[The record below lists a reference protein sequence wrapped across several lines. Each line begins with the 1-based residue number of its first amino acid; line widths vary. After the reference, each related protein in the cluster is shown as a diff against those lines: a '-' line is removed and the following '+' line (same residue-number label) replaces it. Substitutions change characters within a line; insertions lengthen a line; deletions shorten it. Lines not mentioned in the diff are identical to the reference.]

1 MTEVAI
7 MYHSPFIRIARPAN
21 SLAVGAL
28 VSASCLVAGVGD
40 SLPIALAVLGSV
52 LVAAGGYVLNDVFDY
67 EADGIVHRDRV
78 LPKGEM
84 SQTTARVYAL
94 ALLVGSPLLF
104 LFINR
109 LSFVNASLAA
119 LLLFFYSWKLKRT
132 SGVIGNLAASLLA
145 SNGALIGGFVGQVA
159 NLSRV
164 IPLAIC
170 VFFATISR
178 EIVKDIEDL
187 PGDRTTRS
195 RTLPMLIGCRKASRL
210 AAVSL
215 CLAILTTYLPYQ
227 QAVFGKAYLV
237 AASAV
242 NIVVLYTA
250 IRLAL
255 GTGEGIGV
263 TQRLIK
269 AEMFLY
275 ILIFL
280 LTALFGVVQGA

>member
-1 MTEVAI
+1 MHNAA
-7 MYHSPFIRIARPAN
+7 FIRITRPAN

-28 VSASCLVAGVGD
+28 VLASCLVAGIGEDISFFV
-40 SLPIALAVLGSV
+40 AMAVLGSV

-67 EADGIVHRDRV
+67 ETDRIIHRDRV
-78 LPKGEM
+78 LPRGEM
-84 SQTTARVYAL
+84 SQTTARKYAL
-94 ALLVGSPLLF
+94 VLLMGSPLLF

-119 LLLFFYSWKLKRT
+119 LLLFFYSWKLKSA

-145 SNGALIGGFVGQVA
+145 SNGALIGGFVVG
-159 NLSRV
+159 NLV
-164 IPLAIC
+164 NVMPLAIC

-187 PGDRTTRS
+187 PGDRTTRA
-195 RTLPMLIGCRKASRL
+195 RTLPMLIGPKQTARL
-210 AAVSL
+210 AAFSL
-215 CLAILTTYLPYQ
+215 CLAVLTTYLPYQ
-227 QAVFGKAYLV
+227 QAIFGGAYLV

-263 TQRLIK
+263 TQRLVK

-280 LTALFGVVQGA
+280 LSALFDVAQSA

>member
-1 MTEVAI
+1 MRNAA
-7 MYHSPFIRIARPAN
+7 FIRITRPAN

-28 VSASCLVAGVGD
+28 VLASCLVAGVGEGF
-40 SLPIALAVLGSV
+40 SFSVAMAVLGSV

-67 EADGIVHRDRV
+67 ETDRIIHRDRV
-78 LPKGEM
+78 LPRGEM

-94 ALLVGSPLLF
+94 ALLMGSPLLF

-145 SNGALIGGFVGQVA
+145 SNGALIGGFAMDDLA
-159 NLSRV
+159 NV
-164 IPLAIC
+164 IPLAIG
-170 VFFATISR
+170 VFFATVAR
-178 EIVKDIEDL
+178 EVVKDVEDL
-187 PGDRTTRS
+187 PGDRTTRV
-195 RTLPMLIGCRKASRL
+195 RTLPMLIGPRLASRL
-210 AAVSL
+210 AAFSL
-215 CLAILTTYLPYQ
+215 CLAVLATYLPYQ
-227 QAVFGKAYLV
+227 QTIFGQAYLIV
-237 AASAV
+237 ASAV
-242 NIVVLYTA
+242 NITVLYTVL
-250 IRLAL
+250 RLAL
-255 GTGEGIGV
+255 GTGEGFSV

-280 LTALFGVVQGA
+280 LTALCSS

>member
-1 MTEVAI
+1 MHNAAFV
-7 MYHSPFIRIARPAN
+7 RITRPAN

-28 VSASCLVAGVGD
+28 VLASCLVAGTGEGISFSV
-40 SLPIALAVLGSV
+40 AMAVLGSV
-52 LVAAGGYVLNDVFDY
+52 LIAAGGYVLNDVFDY
-67 EADGIVHRDRV
+67 ETDRIIHRDRV
-78 LPKGEM
+78 LPRGEM
-84 SQTTARVYAL
+84 SQTTARVYAQV
-94 ALLVGSPLLF
+94 LLIGSPLLF

-109 LSFVNASLAA
+109 LSFVNVSLAA

-132 SGVIGNLAASLLA
+132 SGVIGNIAASLLA
-145 SNGALIGGFVGQVA
+145 SNGALIGGFVVGELA
-159 NLSRV
+159 NV

-210 AAVSL
+210 AVVSL
-215 CLAILTTYLPYQ
+215 CFAILATYLPYQ
-227 QAVFGKAYLV
+227 QAIFGGAYLV

-255 GTGEGIGV
+255 GSGEGIGV

-269 AEMFLY
+269 ATMFLY
-275 ILIFL
+275 ILVFL
-280 LTALFGVVQGA
+280 LAASFDVVQSA

>member
-1 MTEVAI
+1 MMMT
-7 MYHSPFIRIARPAN
+7 PFLRIARPAN

-28 VSASCLVAGVGD
+28 VLASCLVAGIGEGFSFSVTM
-40 SLPIALAVLGSV
+40 AVLGSV

-67 EADGIVHRDRV
+67 ETDRVTHRDRV
-78 LPKGEM
+78 LPRGEM
-84 SQTTARVYAL
+84 SQTTAKVYAL

-145 SNGALIGGFVGQVA
+145 SNGALIGGFATG
-159 NLSRV
+159 NLGNV
-164 IPLAIC
+164 ISLAIC
-170 VFFATISR
+170 VFFATVAR

-187 PGDRTTRS
+187 PGDRTTRA
-195 RTLPMLIGCRKASRL
+195 RTLPMLIGCRKAARL
-210 AAVSL
+210 AAFSL
-215 CLAILTTYLPYQ
+215 CLAILATYLPYQ
-227 QAVFGKAYLV
+227 QAIFGGAYLV
-237 AASAV
+237 VASAV
-242 NIVVLYTA
+242 NVVVLYTA
-250 IRLAL
+250 LWLVL

-275 ILIFL
+275 ILVFL
-280 LTALFGVVQGA
+280 LAAWFGVVQGA

>member
-1 MTEVAI
+1 MHNAA
-7 MYHSPFIRIARPAN
+7 FIRITRPAN

-28 VSASCLVAGVGD
+28 VLASCLVAGVSEGI
-40 SLPIALAVLGSV
+40 SLSITLAVLGSV

-67 EADGIVHRDRV
+67 ETDRVIRRDRV
-78 LPKGEM
+78 LPRGEM

-94 ALLVGSPLLF
+94 ALLMGSPLLF
-104 LFINR
+104 LFVNR

-132 SGVIGNLAASLLA
+132 SGVIGNLAVSLLA

-164 IPLAIC
+164 SPLAIC
-170 VFFATISR
+170 VFFATIAR
-178 EIVKDIEDL
+178 EIVKDVEDL
-187 PGDRTTRS
+187 PGDRTTRA
-195 RTLPMLIGCRKASRL
+195 RILPMLIGCRKAARL
-210 AAVSL
+210 AAFSL
-215 CLAILTTYLPYQ
+215 CLAILATYLPYQ
-227 QAVFGKAYLV
+227 QAIFGGAYLV
-237 AASAV
+237 VASAV
-242 NIVVLYTA
+242 NVVVLYTA

-255 GTGEGIGV
+255 GSGEGIGV

-280 LTALFGVVQGA
+280 LTALCSS

>member
-1 MTEVAI
+1 MHNAA
-7 MYHSPFIRIARPAN
+7 FIRITRPAN

-28 VSASCLVAGVGD
+28 VLASCLLAGAGGD
-40 SLPIALAVLGSV
+40 ISLSVALAVVGSV
-52 LVAAGGYVLNDVFDY
+52 LVAAGGYVLNDAFDY
-67 EADGIVHRDRV
+67 ETDRVIHRDRV
-78 LPKGEM
+78 LPRGEM
-84 SQTTARVYAL
+84 SRTIAKVYAL
-94 ALLVGSPLLF
+94 ALLIGSPLLF

-164 IPLAIC
+164 ISLAIC
-170 VFFATISR
+170 VFFATVAR
-178 EIVKDIEDL
+178 EIVKDIQDL
-187 PGDRTTRS
+187 PGDRKTRV
-195 RTLPMLIGCRKASRL
+195 RTLPMLIGPKKASRL
-210 AAVSL
+210 AAFSL
-215 CLAILTTYLPYQ
+215 CLAILATYLPYQ
-227 QAVFGKAYLV
+227 QAIFSQAYLIV
-237 AASAV
+237 ASAV
-242 NIVVLYTA
+242 NIAVLYTVL
-250 IRLAL
+250 RLVL
-255 GTGEGIGV
+255 GTGESISV

-280 LTALFGVVQGA
+280 LTALCSS

>member
-1 MTEVAI
+1 M
-7 MYHSPFIRIARPAN
+7 HSAAFIRITRPAN

-28 VSASCLVAGVGD
+28 VLASCLVAGVGKGV
-40 SLPIALAVLGSV
+40 SFPVALAVLGSV

-67 EADGIVHRDRV
+67 ETDRITHRERV
-78 LPKGEM
+78 LPRGDM

-94 ALLVGSPLLF
+94 VLLVGSPLLF

-119 LLLFFYSWKLKRT
+119 LLLFVYSWKLKRT
-132 SGVIGNLAASLLA
+132 SGVVGNLAASFLA
-145 SNGALIGGFVGQVA
+145 SNGALIGGFVIG
-159 NLSRV
+159 NLV
-164 IPLAIC
+164 NVMPLAIC

-187 PGDRTTRS
+187 PGDRTTRA
-195 RTLPMLIGCRKASRL
+195 RTLPMLIGGRKAARL
-210 AAVSL
+210 AAFSL
-215 CLAILTTYLPYQ
+215 CLAILATYLPYQ
-227 QAVFGKAYLV
+227 QAMFGRAYLV
-237 AASAV
+237 VASAV
-242 NIVVLYTA
+242 NTIVLYTA

-255 GTGEGIGV
+255 GSGEGISIS
-263 TQRLIK
+263 QRLIK

>member
-1 MTEVAI
+1 MHNAA
-7 MYHSPFIRIARPAN
+7 FIRITRPAN

-28 VSASCLVAGVGD
+28 VLASCLVAGVGEGI
-40 SLPIALAVLGSV
+40 SFSVAMAVLGSV

-67 EADGIVHRDRV
+67 ETDRVIRRDRV
-78 LPKGEM
+78 LPRGEM

-94 ALLVGSPLLF
+94 ALLMGSPLLF
-104 LFINR
+104 LFVNR

-164 IPLAIC
+164 SPLAIC
-170 VFFATISR
+170 VFFATIAR
-178 EIVKDIEDL
+178 EIVKDVEDL
-187 PGDRTTRS
+187 PGDRTTRA
-195 RTLPMLIGCRKASRL
+195 RILPMLIGCRKAARL
-210 AAVSL
+210 AAFSL
-215 CLAILTTYLPYQ
+215 CLAILATYLPYQ
-227 QAVFGKAYLV
+227 QAIFGGAYLV
-237 AASAV
+237 VASAV
-242 NIVVLYTA
+242 NVVVLYTA

-255 GTGEGIGV
+255 GSGEGIGV

-280 LTALFGVVQGA
+280 LTALCSS

>member
-1 MTEVAI
+1 
-7 MYHSPFIRIARPAN
+7 MYLTPFIRITRPAN
-21 SLAVGAL
+21 SLALGAL
-28 VSASCLVAGVGD
+28 VLASCLVAGVGA
-40 SLPIALAVLGSV
+40 SFPVALAVLGSV
-52 LVAAGGYVLNDVFDY
+52 LVAAGGYVINDVFDY
-67 EADGIVHRDRV
+67 EADRIIHRDRV
-78 LPKGEM
+78 LPRGEM

-94 ALLVGSPLLF
+94 VLLIGSPLFF

-109 LSFVNASLAA
+109 LSFVNASIAA

-132 SGVIGNLAASLLA
+132 SGVIGNIAASLLA
-145 SNGALIGGFVGQVA
+145 SNGALIGGFVVGELA
-159 NLSRV
+159 NV

-215 CLAILTTYLPYQ
+215 CLAILATYLPYQ
-227 QAVFGKAYLV
+227 QAIFGRAYLIV
-237 AASAV
+237 ASAV
-242 NIVVLYTA
+242 NMVVLCTA
-250 IRLAL
+250 IRLVL
-255 GTGEGIGV
+255 GTGEDTGTI
-263 TQRLIK
+263 QRLIK

-275 ILIFL
+275 ILVFL
-280 LTALFGVVQGA
+280 LTAVLDVVQSA

>member
-1 MTEVAI
+1 MHNVA
-7 MYHSPFIRIARPAN
+7 FIRITRPAN

-28 VSASCLVAGVGD
+28 VLASCLVAGVGEGF
-40 SLPIALAVLGSV
+40 SFSVAWAVLGSV

-67 EADGIVHRDRV
+67 ETDRITHRDRV
-78 LPKGEM
+78 LPRGEM

-94 ALLVGSPLLF
+94 VLLTGSPLLF

-145 SNGALIGGFVGQVA
+145 SNGALIGGFAGQVA

-170 VFFATISR
+170 VFFATVAR
-178 EIVKDIEDL
+178 EIVKDVEDL
-187 PGDRTTRS
+187 PGDRTTRV
-195 RTLPMLIGCRKASRL
+195 RTLPMLIGPRQASRL
-210 AAVSL
+210 AAFSL
-215 CLAILTTYLPYQ
+215 CLAILATYLPYQ
-227 QAVFGKAYLV
+227 QAVFDRAYLV
-237 AASAV
+237 AASAI
-242 NIVVLYTA
+242 NIAVLYTVL
-250 IRLAL
+250 RLVL
-255 GTGEGIGV
+255 GTGEGFSV

-280 LTALFGVVQGA
+280 LTVLCSS

>member
-1 MTEVAI
+1 MHHHV
-7 MYHSPFIRIARPAN
+7 SFIRITRPAN
-21 SLAVGAL
+21 PLAVGAL
-28 VSASCLVAGVGD
+28 VLASCLVAGVGKGF
-40 SLPIALAVLGSV
+40 SFSVAMAVLGSV

-67 EADGIVHRDRV
+67 ETDRIIHRDRV
-78 LPKGEM
+78 LPRGEM

-94 ALLVGSPLLF
+94 VLLMGSPLLF

-164 IPLAIC
+164 IPLAVC
-170 VFFATISR
+170 VFFATVAR

-187 PGDRTTRS
+187 PGDRTTRA
-195 RTLPMLIGCRKASRL
+195 RTLPMLIGCRQASRL
-210 AAVSL
+210 ATVSL
-215 CLAILTTYLPYQ
+215 CLAILATYLPYQ
-227 QAVFGKAYLV
+227 QAIFGKAYLV

-242 NIVVLYTA
+242 NIIVLHTA

-255 GTGEGIGV
+255 GAGEGISIS
-263 TQRLIK
+263 QRLIK

-280 LTALFGVVQGA
+280 LTALFGVA

>member
-1 MTEVAI
+1 MRHHV
-7 MYHSPFIRIARPAN
+7 SFIRITRPAN

-28 VSASCLVAGVGD
+28 VLASCLVAGIGEGISFFV
-40 SLPIALAVLGSV
+40 ALAVLGSV

-67 EADGIVHRDRV
+67 ETDRIIHRDRV
-78 LPKGEM
+78 LPRGEM

-94 ALLVGSPLLF
+94 ALLIGSPLLF
-104 LFINR
+104 LFTNR

-119 LLLFFYSWKLKRT
+119 LLLFFYSWKLKSS

-145 SNGALIGGFVGQVA
+145 SNGALIGGFVVG
-159 NLSRV
+159 NLPNV

-178 EIVKDIEDL
+178 EIVKDIQDL
-187 PGDRTTRS
+187 PGDRTTRA
-195 RTLPMLIGCRKASRL
+195 RTLPMLIGCRKAARL

-215 CLAILTTYLPYQ
+215 CLAILATYLPYQ
-227 QAVFGKAYLV
+227 QAIFGGAYLV

-255 GTGEGIGV
+255 GSGEGIGV
-263 TQRLIK
+263 TQRLVK

-280 LTALFGVVQGA
+280 LSALFDVVQSA

>member
-1 MTEVAI
+1 MHNAA
-7 MYHSPFIRIARPAN
+7 FIRITRPVN

-28 VSASCLVAGVGD
+28 VLASCLVAGVGA
-40 SLPIALAVLGSV
+40 PFTIALVVLGSV
-52 LVAAGGYVLNDVFDY
+52 FIAAGGYVLNDVFDY
-67 EADGIVHRDRV
+67 ETDQVVHRERV
-78 LPKGEM
+78 LPRGEI
-84 SQTTARVYAL
+84 SETTARVYAL
-94 ALLVGSPLLF
+94 ALLLGSPLLF
-104 LFINR
+104 LLINR
-109 LSFVNASLAA
+109 LSFVNAALAA
-119 LLLFFYSWKLKRT
+119 LLLFFYSWKLKST

-145 SNGALIGGFVGQVA
+145 SNGALIGGFVAG
-159 NLSRV
+159 NLV
-164 IPLAIC
+164 NVMPLAIC
-170 VFFATISR
+170 VFFATIAR

-210 AAVSL
+210 AAFSL
-215 CLAILTTYLPYQ
+215 CLAILATYLPYQ
-227 QAVFGKAYLV
+227 QAIFGGAYLV

-242 NIVVLYTA
+242 NIAVLYSA

-255 GTGEGIGV
+255 GTGEGLGV

-280 LTALFGVVQGA
+280 LTALFGIVQGA

>member
-1 MTEVAI
+1 MHNAA
-7 MYHSPFIRIARPAN
+7 FIRITRPAN

-28 VSASCLVAGVGD
+28 VLASCLVAGVSEGI
-40 SLPIALAVLGSV
+40 SLSITLAVLGSV

-67 EADGIVHRDRV
+67 ETDRVIRRDRV
-78 LPKGEM
+78 LPRGEM

-94 ALLVGSPLLF
+94 ALLMGSPLLF
-104 LFINR
+104 LFVNR

-132 SGVIGNLAASLLA
+132 SGVIGNLAVSLLA
-145 SNGALIGGFVGQVA
+145 SNGVLVGGFVGQVA

-164 IPLAIC
+164 SPLAIC
-170 VFFATISR
+170 VFFATIAR
-178 EIVKDIEDL
+178 EIVKDVEDL
-187 PGDRTTRS
+187 PGDRTTRA
-195 RTLPMLIGCRKASRL
+195 RILPMLIGCRKAARL
-210 AAVSL
+210 AAFSL
-215 CLAILTTYLPYQ
+215 CLAILATYLPYQ
-227 QAVFGKAYLV
+227 QAIFGGAYLV
-237 AASAV
+237 VASAV
-242 NIVVLYTA
+242 NVVVLYTA

-255 GTGEGIGV
+255 GSGEGIGV

-280 LTALFGVVQGA
+280 LTALCSS